1 MGKGGGGGQ
10 PTSTT
15 AYQTNLPEYAK
26 PYVMNMLGAA
36 QNQLFT
42 TTPGTVDPKTGET
55 TPGEITGF
63 KPYTPYSTDPTKY
76 FAGPTGLQQQVYGEA
91 AGMQTP
97 GAYGAAQ
104 GLAGAAG
111 LGQFGTAQQAGRL
124 GQMGLAGAM
133 PAFGAGQQYASQV
146 TNPNAVSQYMS
157 PYMQNVVD
165 TQKAAAVR
173 EAQIANQTQNLA
185 SARSGTYGG
194 ARQALASAER
204 ERGLLSNL
212 ANIQAQGSQNAY
224 NQALQNMQYGANL
237 GLQGISTGLQGV
249 STGLQGLGAQQA
261 GYAGAGA
268 QAQNLANIAGTQQQ
282 ADLARMGF
290 QQQTGAAQQQYQQN
304 IINQAIQDYA
314 TAQQYPYM
322 QLSTMSNLLRGL
334 PMQSMSTQ
342 QYQAQPSTTQ
352 QLLGLAGTGASLYG
366 AFGRKEGGEI
376 KEYKAGG
383 IADDMRSKLEAMAD
397 ADPQGLKRL
406 VAKSS
411 SKEVRDMGNEILS
424 GIAMANAGKLGTNMA
439 GGGIVAFQDGGLND
453 PMGLQSDS
461 QPGYGFS
468 VSSLGDILGA
478 LGTEEEWQ
486 KALRLKRH
494 GIQYEPPKGFDKEG
508 LPIGSRF
515 SKESKSSVPTAA
527 ETAAFTETPGGKTT
541 TAGTTTAGQGG
552 DGTTGAGAGAGAGGA
567 GSPVGLEGYLAQRK
581 KLLGVDG
588 PGEKSQALMKALE
601 ERQAGLTKEADS
613 DRYLRAA
620 EAFAKFGST
629 AGPMLKGAS
638 EALGGFAKGESM
650 ARKEQDK
657 IKLEGMKM
665 QSDLEKAQRAEARG
679 DLDAAEKFYN
689 SAQDRANRIEV
700 AQIGASAT
708 GQTARFEKEAV
719 ERVMADKGVDFATAL
734 QIVRGAGRQESVE
747 LQGAKASLD
756 YIKNRL
762 TFLDPKKDAEEIKKL
777 KAAESQILGQL
788 NKSGGTSGGGKPSVT
803 NW

>member
-1 MGKGGGGGQ
+1 MGKGGGSQQ

-42 TTPGTVDPKTGET
+42 TTPGANGE
-55 TPGEITGF
+55 PGEITGF

-76 FAGPTGLQQQVYGEA
+76 FAAPTGLQQQVYGEA

-104 GLAGAAG
+104 GLTGLAAMGQMGAG
-111 LGQFGTAQQAGRL
+111 QRYAQQA
-124 GQMGLAGAM
+124 
-133 PAFGAGQQYASQV
+133 
-146 TNPNAVSQYMS
+146 TNPYAVQAYMS

-165 TQKAAAVR
+165 VQKANAVR
-173 EAQIANQTQNLA
+173 DYQKGIPALRQQASAAGAFGGSRQAIQESEAQRSLLA
-185 SARSGTYGG
+185 
-194 ARQALASAER
+194 
-204 ERGLLSNL
+204 NL
-212 ANIQAQGSQNAY
+212 ANIQAQGSQNAFQ
-224 NQALQNMQYGANL
+224 NAQQAQQFGANL
-237 GLQGISTGLQGV
+237 GLQGLQGAA
-249 STGLQGLGAQQA
+249 SSAAGLGQL
-261 GYAGAGA
+261 AGA
-268 QAQNLANIAGTQQQ
+268 QQQ

-342 QYQAQPSTTQ
+342 QYQAQPSSTQ

-366 AFGRKEGGEI
+366 AFGKKEGGEI
-376 KEYKAGG
+376 KSYKSGG
-383 IADDMRSKLEAMAD
+383 IAENMRAKLETMAD
-397 ADPQGLKRL
+397 TDPQGLKKL
-406 VAKSS
+406 VASSS

-424 GIAMANAGKLGTNMA
+424 GIAMANTGKLGTNLA
-439 GGGIVAFQDGGLND
+439 GGGIIAFEKGGDVPRFDGEYGSMVED
-453 PMGLQSDS
+453 PMGLQNNAPS
-461 QPGYGFS
+461 GYGFS
-468 VSSLGDILGA
+468 VSSIGDVLGA

-494 GIQYEPPKGFDKEG
+494 GIEYTPPKGFDKEG
-508 LPIGSRF
+508 LPIGSKF
-515 SKESKSSVPTAA
+515 SKEKPVSGTDSDYQAFDAATAEFEKDRA
-527 ETAAFTETPGGKTT
+527 KKGLTGAPV
-541 TAGTTTAGQGG
+541 AGTPSAGTQTKVGG
-552 DGTTGAGAGAGAGGA
+552 E
-567 GSPVGLEGYLAQRK
+567 SPSGLQSYLDQRK
-581 KLLGVDG
+581 KLLGFEG
-588 PGEKSQALMKALE
+588 PGAKSEALMKALE
-601 ERQAGLTKEADS
+601 ERQAGLEKSADS

-638 EALGGFAKGESM
+638 EALGGFAKGESA

-679 DLDAAEKFYN
+679 DLDKAEEFYN
-689 SAQDRANRIEV
+689 KAEDRKNRIET
-700 AQIGASAT
+700 AQISAAAT
-708 GQTARFEKEAV
+708 GQATRFEKEAV
-719 ERVMADKGVDFATAL
+719 ERVMAEKGVDFATAL
-734 QIVRGAGRQESVE
+734 QMVRGAGRADSVE
-747 LQGAKASLD
+747 MQIATKAYTAAQASVAPGGANSKVYREL
-756 YIKNRL
+756 L
-762 TFLDPKKDAEEIKKL
+762 KKDPSGAEAQKFVDDLAKQ
-777 KAAESQILGQL
+777 QIQGIRTTMGLGS
-788 NKSGGTSGGGKPSVT
+788 SGGASGGKPSVT

>member
-1 MGKGGGGGQ
+1 
-10 PTSTT
+10 
-15 AYQTNLPEYAK
+15 
-26 PYVMNMLGAA
+26 
-36 QNQLFT
+36 
-42 TTPGTVDPKTGET
+42 
-55 TPGEITGF
+55 
-63 KPYTPYSTDPTKY
+63 
-76 FAGPTGLQQQVYGEA
+76 
-91 AGMQTP
+91 
-97 GAYGAAQ
+97 
-104 GLAGAAG
+104 
-111 LGQFGTAQQAGRL
+111 
-124 GQMGLAGAM
+124 
-133 PAFGAGQQYASQV
+133 
-146 TNPNAVSQYMS
+146 
-157 PYMQNVVD
+157 
-165 TQKAAAVR
+165 
-173 EAQIANQTQNLA
+173 
-185 SARSGTYGG
+185 
-194 ARQALASAER
+194 
-204 ERGLLSNL
+204 
-212 ANIQAQGSQNAY
+212 
-224 NQALQNMQYGANL
+224 
-237 GLQGISTGLQGV
+237 
-249 STGLQGLGAQQA
+249 
-261 GYAGAGA
+261 
-268 QAQNLANIAGTQQQ
+268 
-282 ADLARMGF
+282 
-290 QQQTGAAQQQYQQN
+290 
-304 IINQAIQDYA
+304 
-314 TAQQYPYM
+314 
-322 QLSTMSNLLRGL
+322 
-334 PMQSMSTQ
+334 
-342 QYQAQPSTTQ
+342 
-352 QLLGLAGTGASLYG
+352 
-366 AFGRKEGGEI
+366 
-376 KEYKAGG
+376 
-383 IADDMRSKLEAMAD
+383 
-397 ADPQGLKRL
+397 
-406 VAKSS
+406 
-411 SKEVRDMGNEILS
+411 
-424 GIAMANAGKLGTNMA
+424 
-439 GGGIVAFQDGGLND
+439 
-453 PMGLQSDS
+453 MGLQNDA

-486 KALRLKRH
+486 KANRLKRH
-494 GIQYEPPKGFDKEG
+494 GIVYEPPKGYDKEG
-508 LPIGSRF
+508 LPIGSKF
-515 SKESKSSVPTAA
+515 SKVKPSGETESDYQAFDAATAEFEKDRA
-527 ETAAFTETPGGKTT
+527 KKAL
-541 TAGTTTAGQGG
+541 AGTTTAGQGG
-552 DGTTGAGAGAGAGGA
+552 DGTTGAGAGGA

-581 KLLGVDG
+581 KLLGVEG